1 MALITTA
8 VQQSPAAPPGSFR
21 WTNRSHS
28 GACTLSKKLLY
39 L

>member
-8 VQQSPAAPPGSFR
+8 VQQSPAAPPA
-21 WTNRSHS
+21 RSAERTEATA
-28 GACTLSKKLLY
+28 GLALY